1 MNQLDNKEVEDV
13 LSAINDSREIRE
25 YGPYRILIG
34 NENLEYRPV
43 IIADP
48 VPTGKQLLQAAGA
61 TPADEFLLYQLLTNG
76 LLESINPDE
85 TVDIRHAGIERFL
98 AFKSDRS
105 FRFFINDQAQ
115 DWGAQYINGR
125 TLKKLAGVGV
135 NTHDMYLVKIGQDD
149 ELIDNRDLFDLS
161 RPGVEHFA
169 AVEIS
174 ITVFVNTLPKVVHAR
189 VLEYWEVVHLEFPD
203 ATPGPN
209 AQYTVSYSKGFHGDS
224 SKNLVDG
231 QSIKVKEGMHI
242 NVTPTDKS

>member
-149 ELIDNRDLFDLS
+149 ELIDNRDLFDF
-161 RPGVEHFA
+161 GVFQASCH
-169 AVEIS
+169 
-174 ITVFVNTLPKVVHAR
+174 H
-189 VLEYWEVVHLEFPD
+189 
-203 ATPGPN
+203 
-209 AQYTVSYSKGFHGDS
+209 
-224 SKNLVDG
+224 
-231 QSIKVKEGMHI
+231 
-242 NVTPTDKS
+242 